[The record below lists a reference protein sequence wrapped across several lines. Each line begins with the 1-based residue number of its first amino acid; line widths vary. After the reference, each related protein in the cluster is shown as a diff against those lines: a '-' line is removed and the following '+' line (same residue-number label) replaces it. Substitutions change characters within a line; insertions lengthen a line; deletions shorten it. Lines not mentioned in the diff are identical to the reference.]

1 MTTNKYVVIFMNG
14 NDLYA
19 ETYEDYEK
27 ALEEVEATDNKAYI
41 IRFEDFCAD
50 HHPPVK
56 LTLEPHT

>member
-1 MTTNKYVVIFMNG
+1 MSG

-19 ETYEDYEK
+19 ETYEDYDK

-41 IRFEDFCAD
+41 IRFEDFCTD

>member
-1 MTTNKYVVIFMNG
+1 MTTNKYVVVFMSG

-19 ETYEDYEK
+19 ETYEDYDK

-41 IRFEDFCAD
+41 IRFEDF
-50 HHPPVK
+50 HHPSVK